1 MRQAGRYDRFRLL
14 HETSLTWVGPAGGNV
29 GGAFFRACAARAAA
43 GGGCGPATRCRR
55 RQRAA
60 VACSKPLRRCAKR
73 PTNRSGGEN
82 GPSRQRCRHPAFG
95 IRLARFRRCAADCR
109 LSRETLSRRL
119 AALRPCVPIAARDSR
134 RCRGEAQS
142 QRSLGAI
149 GTPSVPERDAC
160 GTTRHTL
167 DSRNGPEAAIAS
179 PVRSD
184 RTRIAGDRRDRRR
197 MRLRKSDMREPLPR
211 HRIRRKTASVPR
223 PRFDSRK
230 GGPCARPR
238 ARGPRNGEPRGERCG
253 VAQTRD
259 ERVRAQRRH
268 ASRHAAPATAACG
281 ALRRITPAAGGFRRR
296 AETPVRRTCTDV
308 SYLRKRLSQFV
319 GCTGFFLA
327 TM

>member
-1 MRQAGRYDRFRLL
+1 MSAGLFFVRARHERQR
-14 HETSLTWVGPAGGNV
+14 V
-29 GGAFFRACAARAAA
+29 AAA
-43 GGGCGPATRCRR
+43 GRR
-55 RQRAA
+55 RDAA
-60 VACSKPLRRCAKR
+60 VVSALPSRVRSRCGVA
-73 PTNRSGGEN
+73 RSGRRIEAAARTGLRAN
-82 GPSRQRCRHPAFG
+82 GVGIRHPAFG

-238 ARGPRNGEPRGERCG
+238 ARGPRNGEPRGEPCG

-259 ERVRAQRRH
+259 ERVRAQRRR
-268 ASRHAAPATAACG
+268 ASRRAAPATAARG

>member
-1 MRQAGRYDRFRLL
+1 MSAGLFFVRARHERQR
-14 HETSLTWVGPAGGNV
+14 V
-29 GGAFFRACAARAAA
+29 AAA
-43 GGGCGPATRCRR
+43 GRR
-55 RQRAA
+55 RDAA
-60 VACSKPLRRCAKR
+60 VVSALPSRVRSHCGVA
-73 PTNRSGGEN
+73 RSGRRIEAAARTGLRAN
-82 GPSRQRCRHPAFG
+82 GVGIRHPASG

-119 AALRPCVPIAARDSR
+119 AALRPCVPIAARDGR

-149 GTPSVPERDAC
+149 GTPSAPERDAC

-167 DSRNGPEAAIAS
+167 DSRNGPDAAIAS
-179 PVRSD
+179 PVRSG

-197 MRLRKSDMREPLPR
+197 IRLRKSDMREPLPR

-259 ERVRAQRRH
+259 ERVRAQRRR
-268 ASRHAAPATAACG
+268 ASRHAAPATAARG

>member
-1 MRQAGRYDRFRLL
+1 MSAGLFFVRARHERQR
-14 HETSLTWVGPAGGNV
+14 V
-29 GGAFFRACAARAAA
+29 AAA
-43 GGGCGPATRCRR
+43 GRR
-55 RQRAA
+55 RDAA
-60 VACSKPLRRCAKR
+60 VVSALPSRVRSRCGVA
-73 PTNRSGGEN
+73 RSGRRIEAAARTGLRAN
-82 GPSRQRCRHPAFG
+82 GVGIRHPASG

-119 AALRPCVPIAARDSR
+119 AALRPCVPIAARDGR

-149 GTPSVPERDAC
+149 GTPSAPERDAC

-167 DSRNGPEAAIAS
+167 DSRNGPDAAIAS
-179 PVRSD
+179 PVRSG

-197 MRLRKSDMREPLPR
+197 IRLRKSDMREPLPR

-238 ARGPRNGEPRGERCG
+238 ARGPRNGEPRGEPCG

-259 ERVRAQRRH
+259 ERVRAQRRR
-268 ASRHAAPATAACG
+268 ASRHAAPATAARG